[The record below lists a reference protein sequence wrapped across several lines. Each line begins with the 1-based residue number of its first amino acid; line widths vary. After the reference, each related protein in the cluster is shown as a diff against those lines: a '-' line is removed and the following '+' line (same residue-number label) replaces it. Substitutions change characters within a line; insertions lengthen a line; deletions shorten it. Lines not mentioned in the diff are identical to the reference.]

1 MHGQTS
7 IGVAANTEAGR
18 RIFQIEVSGLRQS
31 EESNKTK
38 FPIRRSGS
46 TFFTV
51 PYTKMNEEMQRINRL
66 GGKIVSISP
75 LVI

>member
-31 EESNKTK
+31 EESDKTK
-38 FPIRRSGS
+38 FAIRRSGS

-66 GGKIVSISP
+66 GGIIISVSP